1 MFERVISLI
10 GESNFN
16 KIKEKTVLI
25 VGLGGVGGYATESL
39 LRSGIHNL
47 ILIDH
52 DTIDISNLN
61 RQIITNNQNIGKNKV
76 EECEKRIKNIN
87 PNCHVITHKM
97 FLDRTNYHILD
108 NYHIDYIIDCC
119 DSVDTKKLLIDYS
132 IEKNIKLIS
141 SMGTANKLEPTKLAI
156 TDIRKTSYDPLA
168 KILRKYVSTLK
179 TNKKIM
185 VVSST
190 EVPLKRQGLSSMVFV
205 PASAGLLCGNYVIKD
220 IIENEETD
228 R

>member
-1 MFERVISLI
+1 MFERTISLI

-39 LRSGIHNL
+39 VRSGIYNL

-52 DTIDISNLN
+52 DTIDITNLN
-61 RQIITNNQNIGKNKV
+61 RQIISTNNNIGNIKV
-76 EECEKRIKNIN
+76 DEFKKRILEIN
-87 PNCHVITHKM
+87 PDCNVITNKL
-97 FLDRTNYHILD
+97 FLDRTNYNILD
-108 NYHIDYIIDCC
+108 NYKIDYIIDCC

-132 IEKNIKLIS
+132 LEKNIKLIS
-141 SMGTANKLEPTKLAI
+141 SMGTANKLDPTKLEI
-156 TDIRKTSYDPLA
+156 IDIRKTSYDPLA
-168 KILRKYVSTLK
+168 KILRKYVSILK

-190 EVPLKRQGLSSMVFV
+190 EEPLQTQNLSTLVFV
-205 PASAGLLCGNYVIKD
+205 PATAGLLCANYVIKD
-220 IIENEETD
+220 IIES
-228 R
+228 